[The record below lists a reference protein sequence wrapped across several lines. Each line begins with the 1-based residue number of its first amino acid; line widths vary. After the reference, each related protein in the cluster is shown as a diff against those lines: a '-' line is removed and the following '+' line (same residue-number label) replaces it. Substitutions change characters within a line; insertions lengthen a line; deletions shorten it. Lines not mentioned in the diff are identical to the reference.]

1 MDRKAGE
8 ALQEG
13 QKYQVHQ
20 VFVVMWEIQVLE
32 VKRGPLLMGPQALQ
46 GQLE

>member
-46 GQLE
+46 GHLE